1 MPSPHIT
8 EWLHT
13 RLFDE
18 VPVSICVIDR
28 DFHIVKANR
37 RFSET
42 YGPWEGRP
50 CYAVYKGRAGVCE
63 RCGAAAT
70 FADGRVRSREEQGV
84 ANGGKSVQHYFVH
97 MMPIA
102 GPDGEIPYII
112 EMSTDITPV
121 KVLEEEKREAE
132 RLAAVGETVAGIA
145 HGMKNVL
152 MALEGGMYG
161 VTTGIEQGDDER
173 VARGWAMVQEN
184 IARMSRF
191 VKEFLDF
198 ARGRAADVTMV
209 DPNSLAAKVAEEFR
223 QKAAEAGIDLRTDL
237 QEDIPPAPMDKE
249 EIHSCLVNLVSNAVD
264 ACQMSDV
271 KRLFVVTMTS
281 RDQDGVLS
289 YEVSD
294 NGCGID
300 YDISRKIF
308 TSFFSGKGVHKGTGL
323 GLLTTKKIVHQH
335 GGKVS
340 FESEK
345 GKGSVFRIEFPR
357 SSLPAPTGAGSTIPA
372 TGDREQDAASRDV
385 N

>member
-1 MPSPHIT
+1 MPSPHISN
-8 EWLHT
+8 WLHT

-18 VPVSICVIDR
+18 VPVAICVIDR

-37 RFSET
+37 RFSNT
-42 YGPWEGRP
+42 YGDWEGRP
-50 CYAVYKGRAGVCE
+50 CYTVYKGRASVCE

-70 FADGRVRSREEQGV
+70 FTDGRVRNREEQGV
-84 ANGGKSVQHYFVH
+84 IRGEQSVHHYFVH
-97 MMPIA
+97 MAPIVR
-102 GPDGEIPYII
+102 PDGEIPYVI

-121 KVLEEEKREAE
+121 KLLEAEKREAE

-161 VTTGIEQGDDER
+161 LTTGIEKGDDQR
-173 VARGWAMVQEN
+173 VAQGWAMVQEN
-184 IARMSRF
+184 VARLSSF
-191 VKEFLDF
+191 VREFLDF
-198 ARGRAADVTMV
+198 ARGRAADVRMV
-209 DPNSLAAKVAEEFR
+209 DPGHLAAKVVEQFR
-223 QKAAEAGIDLRTDL
+223 EKAAQAGIKLRTDL
-237 QEDIPPAPMDKE
+237 QDIPPAPMDGE
-249 EIHSCLVNLVSNAVD
+249 EIQTCLDNLVSNALD

-271 KRLFVVTMTS
+271 KRSFVVTVSLRET
-281 RDQDGVLS
+281 DGVLS
-289 YEVSD
+289 FEIAD

-300 YDISRKIF
+300 YEISRKIF

-345 GKGSVFRIEFPR
+345 GEGSLFRIELPR
-357 SSLPAPTGAGSTIPA
+357 SSLPVPKGADGARP
-372 TGDREQDAASRDV
+372 RPEV

>member
-1 MPSPHIT
+1 MPSPDIT
-8 EWLHT
+8 NWLHAK
-13 RLFDE
+13 LFDE

-37 RFSET
+37 LFSET
-42 YGPWEGRP
+42 YGDWESRP
-50 CYAVYKGRAGVCE
+50 CYAVYKGRTSICE

-70 FADGRVRSREEQGV
+70 FADGRVRNREEQG
-84 ANGGKSVQHYFVH
+84 AIRGENGVHHYFVH
-97 MMPIA
+97 IAPIVR
-102 GPDGEIPYII
+102 PDGEIPYVI

-121 KVLEEEKREAE
+121 KLLEAEKREAE

-161 VTTGIEQGDDER
+161 LTTGIEKGDDER
-173 VARGWAMVQEN
+173 VAQGWAMVQEN
-184 IARMSRF
+184 IERMSRF

-198 ARGRAADVTMV
+198 ARGRAAAVGMV
-209 DPNSLAAKVAEEFR
+209 DPRGLAAQVVEQFR
-223 QKAAEAGIDLRTDL
+223 EKAAQAGIELRTEL
-237 QEDIPPAPMDKE
+237 QEGIAPAPMDAE
-249 EIHSCLVNLVSNAVD
+249 EIRTGLVNLVSNAVD

-271 KRLFVVTMTS
+271 KRPFVVTMALRE
-281 RDQDGVLS
+281 RDRVIS
-289 YEVSD
+289 FEVSD

-345 GKGSVFRIEFPR
+345 GEGSVFRIELPR
-357 SSLPAPTGAGSTIPA
+357 SNLPQPDGQP
-372 TGDREQDAASRDV
+372 RSRSHAKR
-385 N
+385 

>member
-1 MPSPHIT
+1 MACSEINY
-8 EWLHT
+8 WLQT
-13 RLFDE
+13 KLFDE

-28 DFHIVKANR
+28 DFHIIEANR
-37 RFSET
+37 LFIET
-42 YGPWEGRP
+42 YGDSVGRP
-50 CYAVYKGRAGVCE
+50 CFTVYKGRTSQCE
-63 RCGAAAT
+63 KCAAMST
-70 FADGRVRSREEQGV
+70 FNDGKLRSREEQG
-84 ANGGKSVQHYFVH
+84 ASRDGKTHHHYLVH
-97 MMPIA
+97 MVPIRRT
-102 GPDGEIPYII
+102 DEEIPYII

-121 KVLEEEKREAE
+121 KLLEQQKREAE

-145 HGMKNVL
+145 HGIKNVL

-173 VARGWAMVQEN
+173 VAQGWTMLQEN
-184 IARMSRF
+184 ITRMSRF

-198 ARGRAADVTMV
+198 ARGRAAEVTAV
-209 DPNSLAAKVAEEFR
+209 DPNSLAMKVAEDFR
-223 QKAAEAGIDLRTDL
+223 ERAAMAGIELKTDL
-237 QEDIPPAPMDKE
+237 QENVPPANMDE
-249 EIHSCLVNLVSNAVD
+249 EGIHSCLVNLVSNALD

-271 KRLFVVTMTS
+271 KRPFVVTVAS
-281 RDQDGVLS
+281 HDREGVLS

-300 YDISRKIF
+300 YDISRRVF
-308 TSFFSGKGVHKGTGL
+308 TSFFSGKAAGKGTGL

-345 GKGSVFRIEFPR
+345 GQGSLFRMELPR
-357 SSLPAPTGAGSTIPA
+357 ANLPTPIGPGSQTSA
-372 TGDREQDAASRDV
+372 TAEAKKAVSDPEA